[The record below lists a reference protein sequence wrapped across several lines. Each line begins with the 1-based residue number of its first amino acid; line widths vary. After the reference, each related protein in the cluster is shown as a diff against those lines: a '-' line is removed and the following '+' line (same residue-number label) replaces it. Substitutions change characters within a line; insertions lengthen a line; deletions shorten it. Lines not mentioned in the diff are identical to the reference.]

1 MATKK
6 ESKADTA
13 DNTTATTT
21 ATTAVTTA
29 VFSDSDIIA
38 VQLKYGVVYPK
49 DGKAEVTAE
58 QMDQL
63 KEMGLV
69 E

>member
-13 DNTTATTT
+13 DIPATVTA
-21 ATTAVTTA
+21 AVLPA
-29 VFSDSDIIA
+29 VFSDPDIIA
-38 VQLKYGVVYPK
+38 VQLKGSVVYPS
-49 DGKAEVTAE
+49 DGKADVTAE
-58 QMDQL
+58 QMEQL

>member
-6 ESKADTA
+6 ESKDDTA
-13 DNTTATTT
+13 DNTTT

-38 VQLKYGVVYPK
+38 VQLKDGVVYPR

-58 QMDQL
+58 QMEQL

>member
-13 DNTTATTT
+13 DNTTTT

-38 VQLKYGVVYPK
+38 VQLKDGVVYPR

-58 QMDQL
+58 HMEQL

>member
-6 ESKADTA
+6 EFKADTA
-13 DNTTATTT
+13 DNTTTT

-38 VQLKYGVVYPK
+38 VQLKDGVVYPR

-58 QMDQL
+58 QMEQL

>member
-13 DNTTATTT
+13 DNTAV
-21 ATTAVTTA
+21 TTAVTTA

-38 VQLKYGVVYPK
+38 VQLKGSVVYPT

-58 QMDQL
+58 QMEQL

>member
-13 DNTTATTT
+13 DNTTA
-21 ATTAVTTA
+21 VTTA
-29 VFSDSDIIA
+29 VFSDPDIIA
-38 VQLKYGVVYPK
+38 VQLKGSVVYPT
-49 DGKAEVTAE
+49 DSKAEVTAE
-58 QMDQL
+58 QMEQL

>member
-6 ESKADTA
+6 ESKDDMA
-13 DNTTATTT
+13 DNTTT
-21 ATTAVTTA
+21 TTA

-38 VQLKYGVVYPK
+38 VQLKDSVVYPS
-49 DGKAEVTAE
+49 DGKADVTAE
-58 QMDQL
+58 QMEQL

>member
-6 ESKADTA
+6 ESKDDTA
-13 DNTTATTT
+13 DNTT
-21 ATTAVTTA
+21 TTAVTTA

-38 VQLKYGVVYPK
+38 VQLKDGVVYPR
-49 DGKAEVTAE
+49 DGKANVTAE
-58 QMDQL
+58 QLAQL
-63 KEMGLV
+63 KEMGSV